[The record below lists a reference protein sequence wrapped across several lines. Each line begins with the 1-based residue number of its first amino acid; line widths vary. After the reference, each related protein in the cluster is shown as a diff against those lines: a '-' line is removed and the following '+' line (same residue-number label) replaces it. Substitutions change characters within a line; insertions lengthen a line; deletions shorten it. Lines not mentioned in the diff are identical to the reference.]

1 MAWVS
6 HGYGC
11 REWQLSLLRF
21 CSQPSWE
28 LFFAACWLQPIHNRL
43 ETPLTCPLFGP
54 VWSPLAGSVVFAVQ
68 LAIGASRC
76 RHRSPV
82 CRRIYSTLRKNTS
95 CYERGMLIF
104 YSYSIRIQSAEKEVI
119 TKCTCGYPRIT
130 RVQYCLLTCSASK
143 SFSFALIFLT
153 VGPIQISVDDS
164 VSVVV
169 GFSLIYFV
177 SSCNATAIEANW
189 SSLSKANN
197 VGLLHF
203 FNLFELR
210 FICSTLGAFACL
222 ALFFLFLFCCNQGC
236 HIGLHF
242 SGTIDQQYSV
252 RHSVHLPW
260 PHWPIYANSL
270 LPPIKICSKLKPW
283 ALLMLANFRQWM
295 VVSYRNL
302 RDSYINI

>member
-11 REWQLSLLRF
+11 REWQLSLLRL

-54 VWSPLAGSVVFAVQ
+54 IWSLLAGSVVFAVQ

-153 VGPIQISVDDS
+153 VGPIPISVDDS

-222 ALFFLFLFCCNQGC
+222 ALYFFFCFVATKAAILGC
-236 HIGLHF
+236 TLVEQSINSTVFAIRFIYPDHTDQFMQTHF
-242 SGTIDQQYSV
+242 CHQLKFV
-252 RHSVHLPW
+252 RNWNHER
-260 PHWPIYANSL
+260 Y
-270 LPPIKICSKLKPW
+270 
-283 ALLMLANFRQWM
+283 
-295 VVSYRNL
+295 Y
-302 RDSYINI
+302 Y